1 MNDPNAGVN
10 ITREY
15 IENSILFFG
24 GRVKDNRHLNYFK
37 MLKER
42 FYIRDRYKKTRNI
55 TKKHKDRKH
64 KGRKNKKTRTRVK
77 KHAKFGKHKK

>member
-42 FYIRDRYKKTRNI
+42 FYIRDRYKRTRSRGKTRKHH
-55 TKKHKDRKH
+55 KKHKKRLA
-64 KGRKNKKTRTRVK
+64 RPTRGK
-77 KHAKFGKHKK
+77 KHVRHRK

>member
-1 MNDPNAGVN
+1 
-10 ITREY
+10 
-15 IENSILFFG
+15 
-24 GRVKDNRHLNYFK
+24 